1 MFDEVP
7 VYEHCYHHGDGGG
20 KIVADAGV
28 FLENVD
34 VHAEERAESVRGRKM
49 NIIQLLGKN

>member
-20 KIVADAGV
+20 KIVAHAGV